1 MKTALITLAIGFLV
15 LVYTGVAA
23 LTQGV
28 QGAPDGRNIPAI
40 LFGLAGFCVFMMVV
54 IVIDYRGD
62 KKEVKEKC

>member
-1 MKTALITLAIGFLV
+1 MKTALITLTIGFLV

-28 QGAPDGRNIPAI
+28 QGAPDGRNIPAT

-54 IVIDYRGD
+54 VVVDYRGN
-62 KKEVKEKC
+62 KEREGVK